1 MLVPLLKFK
10 LYRNFFR
17 LFERGVKGQFH
28 QLSMCSFY
36 VRRSRKRNIS
46 VKSSVSF
53 NAFGIRTHK
62 SCTKNVDEIDT
73 RSQPCFKL
81 LLRVLPK
88 NRGSILRSLCGM
100 YCILVSTINDV
111 TIFKGFR
118 RQRYCPQYQKNN
130 IVRQLNYR
138 KDILNNSLLHIIASI
153 KTPLIYNR
161 IGIFKFCQKVLF
173 LKNFKFSFNNNWE
186 PCNLILNK

>member
-1 MLVPLLKFK
+1 MKINWKTIILEYLYMLVPLLKFK

-138 KDILNNSLLHIIASI
+138 KDILNNSFCLRHYVRNGLSYLGEETRPTLC
-153 KTPLIYNR
+153 KTTR
-161 IGIFKFCQKVLF
+161 
-173 LKNFKFSFNNNWE
+173 SFQLS
-186 PCNLILNK
+186 CRS